1 MVSNMAVSGDHNQ
14 SGHTQ
19 THTHTHTHTHTLQ
32 EHISQQAT
40 TNDYNLHT
48 HINTY
53 NTRRHISLLTS
64 ACGGGACMCCT
75 NKCYVSCGTQPPGGG
90 GTHKSKPTTHI
101 ITSPKH
107 PPMLTHQHHHST
119 ALQPCRMPHQQ

>member
-19 THTHTHTHTHTLQ
+19 THTHTHTHTLQ

-64 ACGGGACMCCT
+64 ACGGGLHVLYKQILC
-75 NKCYVSCGTQPPGGG
+75 VLWGTTTRGS
-90 GTHKSKPTTHI
+90 THKSKPTTHI